1 MEGFVIKYTDIN
13 NLLWEYKSKLEGL
26 ISKLETCERSI
37 NQFIQSDQFIG
48 ETATEAKNYL
58 YDVHITMISCLK
70 VATQNM
76 LDDIAYHKA
85 CYNEIDGST
94 NFRLDE
100 EAIREF
106 RTKLAT
112 NSADTESYA
121 QSVQQAVSNISDI
134 SGVNT
139 PGTNGIIEL
148 HEQLDQELLN
158 FIETIQTQESTTV
171 TIIENTVDLMVD
183 SIKNCL
189 GKIGTSKTAI
199 TTYTSNSFY
208 TDIDVYTL
216 AYLSEYFY
224 QQHTVN
230 QETYDAI
237 WDVEQQLKDAAE
249 EREVQGVI
257 KAIGG
262 IVLVVVGVACIA
274 ASLGAATPAVVAAGT
289 MIGSGTTVFGITDTA
304 EGAQDVYYGSI
315 SDLDSTAVNRLKEVV
330 FQGNEETY
338 YFTEGVFSFAA
349 SAFIPIGKASTGGKL
364 TFRSGSTIIAK
375 EGLSTLAGEGV
386 SKLTTDLS
394 GNQTVGMMAGMLASG
409 LTSHGLDKLDVKFKQ
424 KSFTDLMK
432 QGMVE
437 KPLDML
443 ENESTKGL
451 AGAGEKGLEN
461 LDDLLE
467 KQKAG
472 CQKITDLENA
482 GDVAESGNS
491 SVQHA
496 VASASQAQSVLDGID
511 PKYFNSN
518 SRFGGGFYVG
528 ADADTIIAELAEH
541 GNTAK
546 YAISYELDVSG
557 QKVLDL
563 TNPQIALEW
572 GYVQNLSSTRACQN
586 IGEIARA
593 KGYNVIKFQSYRGE
607 GINYVIYNNFEEI
620 LFPRNVTPVY

>member
-48 ETATEAKNYL
+48 ETATAAKNYL

-134 SGVNT
+134 SDVNT

-330 FQGNEETY
+330 FQGNEEAY

-349 SAFIPIGKASTGGKL
+349 SAFIPIGKASTVGKL

-437 KPLDML
+437 SSNFSVDDIIKGVENGEIPLSNNIQKGNYGEMKMDAYF
-443 ENESTKGL
+443 ESQGY
-451 AGAGEKGLEN
+451 ERIS
-461 LDDLLE
+461 LDRV
-467 KQKAG
+467 
-472 CQKITDLENA
+472 TDLNA
-482 GDVAESGNS
+482 PNHQGIDGVYYNPDGHPPYVIGEAKYGSSRLGNTLDGPQMS
-491 SVQHA
+491 DDWIYGSNRLLKA
-496 VASASQAQSVLDGID
+496 VGKEMYDDILVEGYGKQLIHIDKNGVLDVTVID
-511 PKYFNSN
+511 
-518 SRFGGGFYVG
+518 
-528 ADADTIIAELAEH
+528 
-541 GNTAK
+541 
-546 YAISYELDVSG
+546 
-557 QKVLDL
+557 
-563 TNPQIALEW
+563 
-572 GYVQNLSSTRACQN
+572 
-586 IGEIARA
+586 
-593 KGYNVIKFQSYRGE
+593 
-607 GINYVIYNNFEEI
+607 
-620 LFPRNVTPVY
+620 

>member
-48 ETATEAKNYL
+48 ETATAAKNYL

-94 NFRLDE
+94 NFRLNE

-134 SGVNT
+134 SDVNI

-330 FQGNEETY
+330 FQGNEEAY

-349 SAFIPIGKASTGGKL
+349 SAFIPIGKASTVGKL

-394 GNQTVGMMAGMLASG
+394 GNQTVGIMAGMLASG

-437 KPLDML
+437 SSYFSVDDIIKGVENGEIPLSNNIQKGNYGEMKMDAYF
-443 ENESTKGL
+443 ESQGY
-451 AGAGEKGLEN
+451 ERIS
-461 LDDLLE
+461 LDRV
-467 KQKAG
+467 
-472 CQKITDLENA
+472 TDLNA
-482 GDVAESGNS
+482 PNHQGIDGVYYNPDGHPPYVIGEAKYGNS
-491 SVQHA
+491 RLGNTLDGPQMSDDWIYGSNRLLKA
-496 VASASQAQSVLDGID
+496 VGKEMYDDILVEGYGKQLIHIDKNGVLDVTAID
-511 PKYFNSN
+511 
-518 SRFGGGFYVG
+518 
-528 ADADTIIAELAEH
+528 
-541 GNTAK
+541 
-546 YAISYELDVSG
+546 
-557 QKVLDL
+557 
-563 TNPQIALEW
+563 
-572 GYVQNLSSTRACQN
+572 
-586 IGEIARA
+586 
-593 KGYNVIKFQSYRGE
+593 
-607 GINYVIYNNFEEI
+607 
-620 LFPRNVTPVY
+620 

>member
-134 SGVNT
+134 SDVNT

-330 FQGNEETY
+330 FQGNEEAY

-349 SAFIPIGKASTGGKL
+349 SAFIPIGKASTVGKL

-394 GNQTVGMMAGMLASG
+394 GNQTVGMMAGMLTSG

-437 KPLDML
+437 SSNFSVDDIIKGVENGEIQLSNNIQKGNYGEMKMDAYFESQGYERISLDRV
-443 ENESTKGL
+443 
-451 AGAGEKGLEN
+451 
-461 LDDLLE
+461 
-467 KQKAG
+467 
-472 CQKITDLENA
+472 TDLNA
-482 GDVAESGNS
+482 PNHQGIDGVYYNPNGHPPYVIGEAKYGSSRLGNTLDGPQMS
-491 SVQHA
+491 DDWIYGSNRLLKA
-496 VASASQAQSVLDGID
+496 VGKEMYDDILVEGYGKQLIHIDKNGVLDVTAID
-511 PKYFNSN
+511 
-518 SRFGGGFYVG
+518 
-528 ADADTIIAELAEH
+528 
-541 GNTAK
+541 
-546 YAISYELDVSG
+546 
-557 QKVLDL
+557 
-563 TNPQIALEW
+563 
-572 GYVQNLSSTRACQN
+572 
-586 IGEIARA
+586 
-593 KGYNVIKFQSYRGE
+593 
-607 GINYVIYNNFEEI
+607 
-620 LFPRNVTPVY
+620 

>member
-37 NQFIQSDQFIG
+37 NQFIQSDRFIG
-48 ETATEAKNYL
+48 ETATAAKNYL

-106 RTKLAT
+106 RTKLAA
-112 NSADTESYA
+112 NSADAESYA

-134 SGVNT
+134 SDVNT

-330 FQGNEETY
+330 FQGNEEAY

-349 SAFIPIGKASTGGKL
+349 SAFIPIGKASTVGKL

-375 EGLSTLAGEGV
+375 EGLSTLVGEGV

-437 KPLDML
+437 SSNFSVDDIIKGVENGEIPLSNNIQKGNYGEMKMDAYF
-443 ENESTKGL
+443 ESQGY
-451 AGAGEKGLEN
+451 ERIS
-461 LDDLLE
+461 LDRV
-467 KQKAG
+467 
-472 CQKITDLENA
+472 TDLNA
-482 GDVAESGNS
+482 PNHQGIDGVYYNPDGHPPYVIGEAKYGSSRLGNTLDGPQMS
-491 SVQHA
+491 DDWIYGSNRLLKA
-496 VASASQAQSVLDGID
+496 VGKEMYDDILVEGYGKQLIHIDKNGVLDVTVID
-511 PKYFNSN
+511 
-518 SRFGGGFYVG
+518 
-528 ADADTIIAELAEH
+528 
-541 GNTAK
+541 
-546 YAISYELDVSG
+546 
-557 QKVLDL
+557 
-563 TNPQIALEW
+563 
-572 GYVQNLSSTRACQN
+572 
-586 IGEIARA
+586 
-593 KGYNVIKFQSYRGE
+593 
-607 GINYVIYNNFEEI
+607 
-620 LFPRNVTPVY
+620 

>member
-48 ETATEAKNYL
+48 ETATAAKNYL

-94 NFRLDE
+94 NFRLNE

-106 RTKLAT
+106 CTKLAT

-134 SGVNT
+134 SDVNI

-330 FQGNEETY
+330 FQGNEEAY

-349 SAFIPIGKASTGGKL
+349 SAFIPIGKASTVGKL

-394 GNQTVGMMAGMLASG
+394 GNQTVGIMAGMLASG

-437 KPLDML
+437 SSNFSVDDIIKGVENGEIPLSNNIQKGNYGEMKMDAYF
-443 ENESTKGL
+443 ESQGY
-451 AGAGEKGLEN
+451 ERIS
-461 LDDLLE
+461 LDRV
-467 KQKAG
+467 
-472 CQKITDLENA
+472 TDLNA
-482 GDVAESGNS
+482 PNHQGIDGVYYNPDGHPPYVIGEAKYGNS
-491 SVQHA
+491 RLGNTLDGPQMSDDWIYGSNRLLKA
-496 VASASQAQSVLDGID
+496 VGKEMYDDILVEGYGKQLIHIDKNGVLDVTAID
-511 PKYFNSN
+511 
-518 SRFGGGFYVG
+518 
-528 ADADTIIAELAEH
+528 
-541 GNTAK
+541 
-546 YAISYELDVSG
+546 
-557 QKVLDL
+557 
-563 TNPQIALEW
+563 
-572 GYVQNLSSTRACQN
+572 
-586 IGEIARA
+586 
-593 KGYNVIKFQSYRGE
+593 
-607 GINYVIYNNFEEI
+607 
-620 LFPRNVTPVY
+620 

>member
-37 NQFIQSDQFIG
+37 NQFIQRDQFIG
-48 ETATEAKNYL
+48 ETATAAKNYL

-106 RTKLAT
+106 RTKLAA

-121 QSVQQAVSNISDI
+121 QSVQHAVSIISYISD
-134 SGVNT
+134 VNT
-139 PGTNGIIEL
+139 PGTNCIIEL

-349 SAFIPIGKASTGGKL
+349 SAFIPIGKASTVGKL

-437 KPLDML
+437 SSNFSVDDIIKGVENGEIPLSNNIQKGNYGEIKMDAYF
-443 ENESTKGL
+443 ESQGY
-451 AGAGEKGLEN
+451 ERIS
-461 LDDLLE
+461 LDRV
-467 KQKAG
+467 
-472 CQKITDLENA
+472 TDLNA
-482 GDVAESGNS
+482 PNH
-491 SVQHA
+491 Q
-496 VASASQAQSVLDGID
+496 GID
-511 PKYFNSN
+511 GVYYNPD
-518 SRFGGGFYVG
+518 GHPPYVIG
-528 ADADTIIAELAEH
+528 E
-541 GNTAK
+541 AK
-546 YAISYELDVSG
+546 YGSSRLSTLADGTPQMSREWIEGGKGTPRLELDVGKNVADDILLEGYESILVNVDKEG
-557 QKVLDL
+557 NIITHLLDE
-563 TNPQIALEW
+563 NGHI
-572 GYVQNLSSTRACQN
+572 SR
-586 IGEIARA
+586 
-593 KGYNVIKFQSYRGE
+593 
-607 GINYVIYNNFEEI
+607 
-620 LFPRNVTPVY
+620 

>member
-37 NQFIQSDQFIG
+37 NQFIQRDQFIG
-48 ETATEAKNYL
+48 ETATAAKNYL

-106 RTKLAT
+106 RTKLAA

-134 SGVNT
+134 SDVNT

-208 TDIDVYTL
+208 TDSDVYTL

-349 SAFIPIGKASTGGKL
+349 SAFIPIGKASTVGKL

-409 LTSHGLDKLDVKFKQ
+409 LTSHGLDKLAVKFKQ

-437 KPLDML
+437 SSNFSVDDIIKGVENGEIPLSNNIQKGNYGEIKMDAYF
-443 ENESTKGL
+443 ESQGY
-451 AGAGEKGLEN
+451 ERIS
-461 LDDLLE
+461 LDRV
-467 KQKAG
+467 
-472 CQKITDLENA
+472 TDLNA
-482 GDVAESGNS
+482 PNHQGIDGVYYNPDGHPPYVIGEAKYGSSRLGNTLDGPQMS
-491 SVQHA
+491 DDWIYGSNRLLKA
-496 VASASQAQSVLDGID
+496 VGKEMYDDILVEGYGKQLIHIDKNGVLDVTAID
-511 PKYFNSN
+511 
-518 SRFGGGFYVG
+518 
-528 ADADTIIAELAEH
+528 
-541 GNTAK
+541 
-546 YAISYELDVSG
+546 
-557 QKVLDL
+557 
-563 TNPQIALEW
+563 
-572 GYVQNLSSTRACQN
+572 
-586 IGEIARA
+586 
-593 KGYNVIKFQSYRGE
+593 
-607 GINYVIYNNFEEI
+607 
-620 LFPRNVTPVY
+620 

>member
-48 ETATEAKNYL
+48 ETATAAKNYL

-134 SGVNT
+134 SDVNI

-330 FQGNEETY
+330 FQGNEEAY

-349 SAFIPIGKASTGGKL
+349 SAFIPIGKASTVGKL

-394 GNQTVGMMAGMLASG
+394 GNQTVGIMAGMLASG

-437 KPLDML
+437 SSNFSVDDIIKGVENGEIPLSNNIQKGNYGEMKMDAYF
-443 ENESTKGL
+443 ESQGY
-451 AGAGEKGLEN
+451 ERIS
-461 LDDLLE
+461 LDRV
-467 KQKAG
+467 
-472 CQKITDLENA
+472 TDLNA
-482 GDVAESGNS
+482 PNHQGIDGVYYNPDGHPPYVIGEAKYGNS
-491 SVQHA
+491 RLGNTLDGPQMSDDWIYGSNRLLKA
-496 VASASQAQSVLDGID
+496 VGKEMYDDILVEGYGKQLIHIDKNGVLDVTAID
-511 PKYFNSN
+511 
-518 SRFGGGFYVG
+518 
-528 ADADTIIAELAEH
+528 
-541 GNTAK
+541 
-546 YAISYELDVSG
+546 
-557 QKVLDL
+557 
-563 TNPQIALEW
+563 
-572 GYVQNLSSTRACQN
+572 
-586 IGEIARA
+586 
-593 KGYNVIKFQSYRGE
+593 
-607 GINYVIYNNFEEI
+607 
-620 LFPRNVTPVY
+620 

>member
-48 ETATEAKNYL
+48 ETATAAKNYL

-134 SGVNT
+134 SDVNT

-158 FIETIQTQESTTV
+158 FIETIQTQESTSTTV

-274 ASLGAATPAVVAAGT
+274 ASLGAATPAVVATGT

-315 SDLDSTAVNRLKEVV
+315 SDLDSTAVNQLKEVV
-330 FQGNEETY
+330 FQGNEEAY

-349 SAFIPIGKASTGGKL
+349 SAFIPIGKASTVGKL

-437 KPLDML
+437 SSNFSVDDIIKGVENGEIQLSNNIQKGNYGEMKMDAYFESQGYERISLDRV
-443 ENESTKGL
+443 
-451 AGAGEKGLEN
+451 
-461 LDDLLE
+461 
-467 KQKAG
+467 
-472 CQKITDLENA
+472 TDLNA
-482 GDVAESGNS
+482 PNHQGIDGVYYNPNGHPPYVIGEAKYGSSRLGNTLDGPQMS
-491 SVQHA
+491 DDWIYGSNRLLKA
-496 VASASQAQSVLDGID
+496 VGKEMYDDILVEGYGKQLIHIDKNGVLDVTAID
-511 PKYFNSN
+511 
-518 SRFGGGFYVG
+518 
-528 ADADTIIAELAEH
+528 
-541 GNTAK
+541 
-546 YAISYELDVSG
+546 
-557 QKVLDL
+557 
-563 TNPQIALEW
+563 
-572 GYVQNLSSTRACQN
+572 
-586 IGEIARA
+586 
-593 KGYNVIKFQSYRGE
+593 
-607 GINYVIYNNFEEI
+607 
-620 LFPRNVTPVY
+620 

>member
-48 ETATEAKNYL
+48 ETATAAKNYL

-274 ASLGAATPAVVAAGT
+274 ASLGAATPAVVATGT

-315 SDLDSTAVNRLKEVV
+315 NDLDSTAVNQLKEVV
-330 FQGNEETY
+330 FQGNEEAY

-349 SAFIPIGKASTGGKL
+349 SAFIPIGKASTVGKL

-394 GNQTVGMMAGMLASG
+394 GNQTVGMMAGMLTSG

-437 KPLDML
+437 SSNFSVDDIIKGVENGEIQLSNNIQKGNYGEMKMDAYFESQGYERISLDRV
-443 ENESTKGL
+443 
-451 AGAGEKGLEN
+451 
-461 LDDLLE
+461 
-467 KQKAG
+467 
-472 CQKITDLENA
+472 TDLNA
-482 GDVAESGNS
+482 PNHQGIDGVYYNPNGHPPYVIGEAKYGSSRLGNTLDGPQMS
-491 SVQHA
+491 DDWIYGSNRLLKA
-496 VASASQAQSVLDGID
+496 VGKEMYDDILVEGYGKQLIHIDKNGVLDVTAID
-511 PKYFNSN
+511 
-518 SRFGGGFYVG
+518 
-528 ADADTIIAELAEH
+528 
-541 GNTAK
+541 
-546 YAISYELDVSG
+546 
-557 QKVLDL
+557 
-563 TNPQIALEW
+563 
-572 GYVQNLSSTRACQN
+572 
-586 IGEIARA
+586 
-593 KGYNVIKFQSYRGE
+593 
-607 GINYVIYNNFEEI
+607 
-620 LFPRNVTPVY
+620 

>member
-48 ETATEAKNYL
+48 ETATAAKNYL

-134 SGVNT
+134 SDVNT
-139 PGTNGIIEL
+139 LGTNGIIEL

-349 SAFIPIGKASTGGKL
+349 SAFIPIGKASTVGKL

-394 GNQTVGMMAGMLASG
+394 GNQTAGMMAGMLASG
-409 LTSHGLDKLDVKFKQ
+409 LTSHGLDKLDVKRNVSGMKNLGGFKYEHNPSDDP
-424 KSFTDLMK
+424 KVLRDAMEDSNSVYGYRPREDGSLASFANGNWDDPIA
-432 QGMVE
+432 VE
-437 KPLDML
+437 
-443 ENESTKGL
+443 EYRQNRIAYHNRNE
-451 AGAGEKGLEN
+451 GA
-461 LDDLLE
+461 
-467 KQKAG
+467 A
-472 CQKITDLENA
+472 QKIVSEMTLE
-482 GDVAESGNS
+482 G
-491 SVQHA
+491 
-496 VASASQAQSVLDGID
+496 AS
-511 PKYFNSN
+511 
-518 SRFGGGFYVG
+518 
-528 ADADTIIAELAEH
+528 TE
-541 GNTAK
+541 
-546 YAISYELDVSG
+546 
-557 QKVLDL
+557 
-563 TNPQIALEW
+563 
-572 GYVQNLSSTRACQN
+572 
-586 IGEIARA
+586 EIARTVNEYRNQSRLNA
-593 KGYNVIKFQSYRGE
+593 YIDSNGNVNNIDGYNAALARAEKNSYENLIKKGKNPEQIIESAIKGNPAMDACTGLYD
-607 GINYVIYNNFEEI
+607 IYFD
-620 LFPRNVTPVY
+620 RY

>member
-48 ETATEAKNYL
+48 ETATAAKNYL

-112 NSADTESYA
+112 NSADAESYA

-134 SGVNT
+134 SDVNT

-158 FIETIQTQESTTV
+158 FIETIQTQESTMV

-208 TDIDVYTL
+208 ADIDVYTL

-274 ASLGAATPAVVAAGT
+274 ASLGAATPAV
-289 MIGSGTTVFGITDTA
+289 IGSGTTVFGITDTA

-315 SDLDSTAVNRLKEVV
+315 SDLDSTAVNQLKEVV
-330 FQGNEETY
+330 FQGNEEAY

-349 SAFIPIGKASTGGKL
+349 SAFIPIGKASTVGKL

-375 EGLSTLAGEGV
+375 EGLSTVAGEGV

-409 LTSHGLDKLDVKFKQ
+409 LTSHGMDKLDVKFKQ

-437 KPLDML
+437 SSNFSVDDIIKGVENGEIQLSNNIQKGNYGEMKMDAYFESQGYERISLDRV
-443 ENESTKGL
+443 
-451 AGAGEKGLEN
+451 
-461 LDDLLE
+461 
-467 KQKAG
+467 
-472 CQKITDLENA
+472 TDLNA
-482 GDVAESGNS
+482 PNHQGIDGVYYNPNGHPPYVIGEAKYGSSRLGNTLDGPQMS
-491 SVQHA
+491 DDWIYGSNRLLKA
-496 VASASQAQSVLDGID
+496 VGKEMYDDILVEGYGKQLIHIDKNGVLDVTAID
-511 PKYFNSN
+511 
-518 SRFGGGFYVG
+518 
-528 ADADTIIAELAEH
+528 
-541 GNTAK
+541 
-546 YAISYELDVSG
+546 
-557 QKVLDL
+557 
-563 TNPQIALEW
+563 
-572 GYVQNLSSTRACQN
+572 
-586 IGEIARA
+586 
-593 KGYNVIKFQSYRGE
+593 
-607 GINYVIYNNFEEI
+607 
-620 LFPRNVTPVY
+620 

>member
-349 SAFIPIGKASTGGKL
+349 SAFIPIGKASTVGKL

-437 KPLDML
+437 SSNFSVDDIIKGVENGEIPLSYNIQKGNYGEIKMDAYF
-443 ENESTKGL
+443 ESQGY
-451 AGAGEKGLEN
+451 ERIS
-461 LDDLLE
+461 LDRV
-467 KQKAG
+467 
-472 CQKITDLENA
+472 TDLNA
-482 GDVAESGNS
+482 PNHQGIDGVYYNPDGHPPYVIGEAKYGSSRLGNTLDGPQMS
-491 SVQHA
+491 DDWIYGSNRLLKA
-496 VASASQAQSVLDGID
+496 VGKEMYDDILVEGYGKQLIHIDKNGVLDVTAID
-511 PKYFNSN
+511 
-518 SRFGGGFYVG
+518 
-528 ADADTIIAELAEH
+528 
-541 GNTAK
+541 
-546 YAISYELDVSG
+546 
-557 QKVLDL
+557 
-563 TNPQIALEW
+563 
-572 GYVQNLSSTRACQN
+572 
-586 IGEIARA
+586 
-593 KGYNVIKFQSYRGE
+593 
-607 GINYVIYNNFEEI
+607 
-620 LFPRNVTPVY
+620 

>member
-48 ETATEAKNYL
+48 ETATAAKNYL

-94 NFRLDE
+94 NFRLEE

-134 SGVNT
+134 SDVNT

-330 FQGNEETY
+330 FQGNEEAY

-349 SAFIPIGKASTGGKL
+349 SAFIPIGKASTVGKL

-394 GNQTVGMMAGMLASG
+394 GNQTAGMMAGMLASG
-409 LTSHGLDKLDVKFKQ
+409 LTSHGMDKLDVKFKQ

-437 KPLDML
+437 SSNFSVDDIIKGVENGEIQLSNNIQKGNYGEMKMDAYFESQGYERISLDRV
-443 ENESTKGL
+443 
-451 AGAGEKGLEN
+451 
-461 LDDLLE
+461 
-467 KQKAG
+467 
-472 CQKITDLENA
+472 TDLNA
-482 GDVAESGNS
+482 PNHQGIDGVYYNPNGHPPYVIGEAKYGSSRLGNTLDGPQMS
-491 SVQHA
+491 DDWIYGSNRLLKA
-496 VASASQAQSVLDGID
+496 VGKEMYDDILVEGYGKQLIHIDKNGVLDVTAID
-511 PKYFNSN
+511 
-518 SRFGGGFYVG
+518 
-528 ADADTIIAELAEH
+528 
-541 GNTAK
+541 
-546 YAISYELDVSG
+546 
-557 QKVLDL
+557 
-563 TNPQIALEW
+563 
-572 GYVQNLSSTRACQN
+572 
-586 IGEIARA
+586 
-593 KGYNVIKFQSYRGE
+593 
-607 GINYVIYNNFEEI
+607 
-620 LFPRNVTPVY
+620 

>member
-48 ETATEAKNYL
+48 ETATAAKNYL
-58 YDVHITMISCLK
+58 YDVHIIMISCLK

-112 NSADTESYA
+112 NSADAESYA

-134 SGVNT
+134 SDVNT

-158 FIETIQTQESTTV
+158 FIETIQTQESTMV

-208 TDIDVYTL
+208 ADIDVYTL

-315 SDLDSTAVNRLKEVV
+315 SDLDSTAVNQLKEVV
-330 FQGNEETY
+330 FQGNEEAY

-349 SAFIPIGKASTGGKL
+349 SAFIPIGKASTVGKL

-409 LTSHGLDKLDVKFKQ
+409 LTSHGMDKLDVKFKQ

-437 KPLDML
+437 SS
-443 ENESTKGL
+443 NFSV
-451 AGAGEKGLEN
+451 
-461 LDDLLE
+461 DDIMMF
-467 KQKAG
+467 KRRA
-472 CQKITDLENA
+472 
-482 GDVAESGNS
+482 
-491 SVQHA
+491 
-496 VASASQAQSVLDGID
+496 VLDFSAL
-511 PKYFNSN
+511 PAFFVTNLLLVQCENHYF
-518 SRFGGGFYVG
+518 RRL
-528 ADADTIIAELAEH
+528 I
-541 GNTAK
+541 
-546 YAISYELDVSG
+546 VSF
-557 QKVLDL
+557 
-563 TNPQIALEW
+563 N
-572 GYVQNLSSTRACQN
+572 C
-586 IGEIARA
+586 
-593 KGYNVIKFQSYRGE
+593 
-607 GINYVIYNNFEEI
+607 
-620 LFPRNVTPVY
+620 

>member
-1 MEGFVIKYTDIN
+1 
-13 NLLWEYKSKLEGL
+13 
-26 ISKLETCERSI
+26 
-37 NQFIQSDQFIG
+37 
-48 ETATEAKNYL
+48 
-58 YDVHITMISCLK
+58 
-70 VATQNM
+70 M

-349 SAFIPIGKASTGGKL
+349 SAFIPIGKASTVGKL

-394 GNQTVGMMAGMLASG
+394 GNQTAGMMAGMLASG
-409 LTSHGLDKLDVKFKQ
+409 LTSHGLDKLDVKRNVSGMKNLGGFKYEHNPSDDP
-424 KSFTDLMK
+424 KVLRDAMEDSNSVYGYRPREDGSLASFANGNWDDPIA
-432 QGMVE
+432 VE
-437 KPLDML
+437 
-443 ENESTKGL
+443 EYRQNRIAYHNRNE
-451 AGAGEKGLEN
+451 GA
-461 LDDLLE
+461 
-467 KQKAG
+467 A
-472 CQKITDLENA
+472 QKIVSEMTLE
-482 GDVAESGNS
+482 G
-491 SVQHA
+491 
-496 VASASQAQSVLDGID
+496 AS
-511 PKYFNSN
+511 
-518 SRFGGGFYVG
+518 
-528 ADADTIIAELAEH
+528 TE
-541 GNTAK
+541 
-546 YAISYELDVSG
+546 
-557 QKVLDL
+557 
-563 TNPQIALEW
+563 
-572 GYVQNLSSTRACQN
+572 
-586 IGEIARA
+586 EIARTVNEYRNQSRLNA
-593 KGYNVIKFQSYRGE
+593 YIDSNGNVNNIDGYNAALARAEKNSYENLIKKGKNPEQIIESAIKGNPAMDACTGLYD
-607 GINYVIYNNFEEI
+607 IYFD
-620 LFPRNVTPVY
+620 RY

>member
-1 MEGFVIKYTDIN
+1 
-13 NLLWEYKSKLEGL
+13 
-26 ISKLETCERSI
+26 
-37 NQFIQSDQFIG
+37 
-48 ETATEAKNYL
+48 
-58 YDVHITMISCLK
+58 MISCLK

-134 SGVNT
+134 SDVNT

-158 FIETIQTQESTTV
+158 FIETIQTQESTSTTV

-274 ASLGAATPAVVAAGT
+274 ASLGAATPAVVATGT

-315 SDLDSTAVNRLKEVV
+315 SDLDSTAVNQLKEVV
-330 FQGNEETY
+330 FQGNEEAY

-349 SAFIPIGKASTGGKL
+349 SAFIPIGKASTVGKL

-437 KPLDML
+437 SSNFSVDDIIKGVENGEIQLSNNIQKGNYGEMKMDAYFESQGYERISLDRV
-443 ENESTKGL
+443 
-451 AGAGEKGLEN
+451 
-461 LDDLLE
+461 
-467 KQKAG
+467 
-472 CQKITDLENA
+472 TDLNA
-482 GDVAESGNS
+482 PNHQGIDGVYYNPNGHPPYVIGEAKYGSSRLGNTLDGPQMS
-491 SVQHA
+491 DDWIYGSNRLLKA
-496 VASASQAQSVLDGID
+496 VGKEMYDDILVEGYGKQLIHIDKNGVLDVTAID
-511 PKYFNSN
+511 
-518 SRFGGGFYVG
+518 
-528 ADADTIIAELAEH
+528 
-541 GNTAK
+541 
-546 YAISYELDVSG
+546 
-557 QKVLDL
+557 
-563 TNPQIALEW
+563 
-572 GYVQNLSSTRACQN
+572 
-586 IGEIARA
+586 
-593 KGYNVIKFQSYRGE
+593 
-607 GINYVIYNNFEEI
+607 
-620 LFPRNVTPVY
+620 

>member
-37 NQFIQSDQFIG
+37 NQFIQSDRFIG
-48 ETATEAKNYL
+48 ETATAAKNYL

-76 LDDIAYHKA
+76 LDDIVYHKA

-112 NSADTESYA
+112 NSADAESYA

-134 SGVNT
+134 SDVNT

-330 FQGNEETY
+330 FQGNEEAY

-349 SAFIPIGKASTGGKL
+349 SAFIPIGKASTVGKL

-375 EGLSTLAGEGV
+375 EGLSTLVGEGV

-409 LTSHGLDKLDVKFKQ
+409 LTSHGLDKLYVKFNQ

-437 KPLDML
+437 SSNVSVDDIIKGVENGEIPLSNNIQKGNYGEMKMDAYF
-443 ENESTKGL
+443 ESQGY
-451 AGAGEKGLEN
+451 ERIS
-461 LDDLLE
+461 LDRV
-467 KQKAG
+467 
-472 CQKITDLENA
+472 TDLNA
-482 GDVAESGNS
+482 PNHQGIDGVYYNPDGHPPYVIGEAKYGSSRLGNTLDGPQMS
-491 SVQHA
+491 DDWIYGSNRLLKA
-496 VASASQAQSVLDGID
+496 VGKEMYDDILVEGYGKQLIHIDKNGVLDVTVID
-511 PKYFNSN
+511 
-518 SRFGGGFYVG
+518 
-528 ADADTIIAELAEH
+528 
-541 GNTAK
+541 
-546 YAISYELDVSG
+546 
-557 QKVLDL
+557 
-563 TNPQIALEW
+563 
-572 GYVQNLSSTRACQN
+572 
-586 IGEIARA
+586 
-593 KGYNVIKFQSYRGE
+593 
-607 GINYVIYNNFEEI
+607 
-620 LFPRNVTPVY
+620 

>member
-48 ETATEAKNYL
+48 ETATAAKNYL

-134 SGVNT
+134 SDVNT

-330 FQGNEETY
+330 FQGNEEAY

-349 SAFIPIGKASTGGKL
+349 SAFIPIGKASTVGKL

-437 KPLDML
+437 SSNFSVDDIIKGVENGEIPLSNNIQKGNYGEIKMDAYF
-443 ENESTKGL
+443 ESQGY
-451 AGAGEKGLEN
+451 ERIS
-461 LDDLLE
+461 LDRV
-467 KQKAG
+467 
-472 CQKITDLENA
+472 TDLNA
-482 GDVAESGNS
+482 PNHQGIDGVYYNPNGHPPYVIGEAKYGSSRLGNTLDGPQMS
-491 SVQHA
+491 DDWIYGSNRLLKA
-496 VASASQAQSVLDGID
+496 VGKEMYDDILVEGYGKQLIHIDKNGVLDVTAID
-511 PKYFNSN
+511 
-518 SRFGGGFYVG
+518 
-528 ADADTIIAELAEH
+528 
-541 GNTAK
+541 
-546 YAISYELDVSG
+546 
-557 QKVLDL
+557 
-563 TNPQIALEW
+563 
-572 GYVQNLSSTRACQN
+572 
-586 IGEIARA
+586 
-593 KGYNVIKFQSYRGE
+593 
-607 GINYVIYNNFEEI
+607 
-620 LFPRNVTPVY
+620 

>member
-48 ETATEAKNYL
+48 ETATAAKNYL

-134 SGVNT
+134 SDVNT

-158 FIETIQTQESTTV
+158 FIETIQTRESTTV

-330 FQGNEETY
+330 FQGNEEAY

-349 SAFIPIGKASTGGKL
+349 SAFIPIGKASTVGKL

-394 GNQTVGMMAGMLASG
+394 GNQTVGMMAGMLTSG

-451 AGAGEKGLEN
+451 ADLEN
-461 LDDLLE
+461 MGNVTEPEKDVVTYRRVQGGNGNNASQFRIEVNADGTISIPNKEANLNISIDDGEHAEYFLDRRGDNTQIVEVDVPKWFDDFLQENAVSQINYKKNPLN
-467 KQKAG
+467 QSGTAP
-472 CQKITDLENA
+472 KITDISTPGNCFELPAPWIEWLEEYGTNA
-482 GDVAESGNS
+482 
-491 SVQHA
+491 
-496 VASASQAQSVLDGID
+496 
-511 PKYFNSN
+511 
-518 SRFGGGFYVG
+518 R
-528 ADADTIIAELAEH
+528 II
-541 GNTAK
+541 
-546 YAISYELDVSG
+546 S
-557 QKVLDL
+557 
-563 TNPQIALEW
+563 P
-572 GYVQNLSSTRACQN
+572 
-586 IGEIARA
+586 
-593 KGYNVIKFQSYRGE
+593 
-607 GINYVIYNNFEEI
+607 
-620 LFPRNVTPVY
+620 

>member
-48 ETATEAKNYL
+48 ETATAAKNYL

-134 SGVNT
+134 SDVNI

-330 FQGNEETY
+330 FQGNEEAY

-349 SAFIPIGKASTGGKL
+349 SAFIPIGKASTVGKL

-409 LTSHGLDKLDVKFKQ
+409 LTSHGMDKLDVKFKQ

-437 KPLDML
+437 SSNFSVDDIIKGVENGEIQLSNNIQKGNYGEMKMDAYFKSQGYERISLDRV
-443 ENESTKGL
+443 
-451 AGAGEKGLEN
+451 
-461 LDDLLE
+461 
-467 KQKAG
+467 
-472 CQKITDLENA
+472 TDLNA
-482 GDVAESGNS
+482 PNHQGIDGVYYNPDGHPPYVIGEAKYGSSRLGNTLDGPQMS
-491 SVQHA
+491 DDWIYGSNRLLKA
-496 VASASQAQSVLDGID
+496 VGKEMYDDILVEGYGKQLIHIDKNGVLDVTAID
-511 PKYFNSN
+511 
-518 SRFGGGFYVG
+518 
-528 ADADTIIAELAEH
+528 
-541 GNTAK
+541 
-546 YAISYELDVSG
+546 
-557 QKVLDL
+557 
-563 TNPQIALEW
+563 
-572 GYVQNLSSTRACQN
+572 
-586 IGEIARA
+586 
-593 KGYNVIKFQSYRGE
+593 
-607 GINYVIYNNFEEI
+607 
-620 LFPRNVTPVY
+620 

>member
-48 ETATEAKNYL
+48 ETATAAKNYL

-94 NFRLDE
+94 NFRLNE

-134 SGVNT
+134 SDVNI

-330 FQGNEETY
+330 FQGNEEAY

-349 SAFIPIGKASTGGKL
+349 SAFIPIGKASTVGKL

-409 LTSHGLDKLDVKFKQ
+409 LTSHGMDKLDVKFKQ

-437 KPLDML
+437 SSNFSVDDIIKGVENGEIQLSNNIQKGNYGEMKMDAYFESQGYERISLDRV
-443 ENESTKGL
+443 
-451 AGAGEKGLEN
+451 
-461 LDDLLE
+461 
-467 KQKAG
+467 
-472 CQKITDLENA
+472 TDLNA
-482 GDVAESGNS
+482 PNHQGIDGVYYNPNGHPPYVIGEAKYGSSRLGNTLDGPQMS
-491 SVQHA
+491 DDWIYGSNRLLKA
-496 VASASQAQSVLDGID
+496 VGKEMYDDILVEGYGKQLIHIDKNGVLDVTAID
-511 PKYFNSN
+511 
-518 SRFGGGFYVG
+518 
-528 ADADTIIAELAEH
+528 
-541 GNTAK
+541 
-546 YAISYELDVSG
+546 
-557 QKVLDL
+557 
-563 TNPQIALEW
+563 
-572 GYVQNLSSTRACQN
+572 
-586 IGEIARA
+586 
-593 KGYNVIKFQSYRGE
+593 
-607 GINYVIYNNFEEI
+607 
-620 LFPRNVTPVY
+620 

>member
-37 NQFIQSDQFIG
+37 NQFIQRDQFIG
-48 ETATEAKNYL
+48 ETATAAKNYL

-134 SGVNT
+134 SDVNT

-330 FQGNEETY
+330 FQGNEEAY

-349 SAFIPIGKASTGGKL
+349 SAFIPIGKASTVGKL

-394 GNQTVGMMAGMLASG
+394 GNQTVGIMAGMLASG

-437 KPLDML
+437 SSNFSVDDIIKGVENGEIPLSNNIQKGNYGEMKMDAYF
-443 ENESTKGL
+443 ESQGY
-451 AGAGEKGLEN
+451 ERIS
-461 LDDLLE
+461 LDRV
-467 KQKAG
+467 
-472 CQKITDLENA
+472 TDLNA
-482 GDVAESGNS
+482 PNHQGIDGVYYNPDGHPPYVIGEAKYGNS
-491 SVQHA
+491 RLGNTLDGPQMSDDWIYGSNRLLKA
-496 VASASQAQSVLDGID
+496 VGKEMYDDILVEGYGKQLIHIDKNGVLDVTAID
-511 PKYFNSN
+511 
-518 SRFGGGFYVG
+518 
-528 ADADTIIAELAEH
+528 
-541 GNTAK
+541 
-546 YAISYELDVSG
+546 
-557 QKVLDL
+557 
-563 TNPQIALEW
+563 
-572 GYVQNLSSTRACQN
+572 
-586 IGEIARA
+586 
-593 KGYNVIKFQSYRGE
+593 
-607 GINYVIYNNFEEI
+607 
-620 LFPRNVTPVY
+620 

>member
-48 ETATEAKNYL
+48 ETATAAKNYL

-94 NFRLDE
+94 NFRLNE

-134 SGVNT
+134 SDVNI

-257 KAIGG
+257 KAI
-262 IVLVVVGVACIA
+262 VLVVVGVACIA

-330 FQGNEETY
+330 FQGNEEAY

-349 SAFIPIGKASTGGKL
+349 SAFIPIGKASTVGKL

-394 GNQTVGMMAGMLASG
+394 GNQTVGIMAGMLASG

-437 KPLDML
+437 SSNFSVDDIIKGVENGEIPLSNNIQKGNYGEMKMDAYF
-443 ENESTKGL
+443 ESQGY
-451 AGAGEKGLEN
+451 ERIS
-461 LDDLLE
+461 LDRV
-467 KQKAG
+467 
-472 CQKITDLENA
+472 TDLNA
-482 GDVAESGNS
+482 PNHQGIDGVYYNPDGHPPYVIGEAKYGNS
-491 SVQHA
+491 RLGNTLDGPQMSDDWIYGSNRLLKA
-496 VASASQAQSVLDGID
+496 VGKEMYDDILVEGYGKQLIHIDKNGVLDVTAID
-511 PKYFNSN
+511 
-518 SRFGGGFYVG
+518 
-528 ADADTIIAELAEH
+528 
-541 GNTAK
+541 
-546 YAISYELDVSG
+546 
-557 QKVLDL
+557 
-563 TNPQIALEW
+563 
-572 GYVQNLSSTRACQN
+572 
-586 IGEIARA
+586 
-593 KGYNVIKFQSYRGE
+593 
-607 GINYVIYNNFEEI
+607 
-620 LFPRNVTPVY
+620 

>member
-37 NQFIQSDQFIG
+37 NQFIQRDQFIG
-48 ETATEAKNYL
+48 ETATAAKNYL

-106 RTKLAT
+106 RTKLAA

-134 SGVNT
+134 SDVNT

-304 EGAQDVYYGSI
+304 GGAQDVYYGSI

-330 FQGNEETY
+330 FQGNEEAY

-349 SAFIPIGKASTGGKL
+349 SAFIPIGKASTVGKL

-437 KPLDML
+437 SSNFSVDDIIKGVENGEIPLSNNIQKGNYGEIKMDAYF
-443 ENESTKGL
+443 ESQGY
-451 AGAGEKGLEN
+451 ERIS
-461 LDDLLE
+461 LDRV
-467 KQKAG
+467 
-472 CQKITDLENA
+472 TDLNA
-482 GDVAESGNS
+482 PNHQGIDGVYYNPDGHPPYVIGEAKYGNS
-491 SVQHA
+491 RLGNTLDGPQMSDDWIYGSNRLLKA
-496 VASASQAQSVLDGID
+496 VGKEMYDDILVEGYGKQLIHIDKNGVLDVTAID
-511 PKYFNSN
+511 
-518 SRFGGGFYVG
+518 
-528 ADADTIIAELAEH
+528 
-541 GNTAK
+541 
-546 YAISYELDVSG
+546 
-557 QKVLDL
+557 
-563 TNPQIALEW
+563 
-572 GYVQNLSSTRACQN
+572 
-586 IGEIARA
+586 
-593 KGYNVIKFQSYRGE
+593 
-607 GINYVIYNNFEEI
+607 
-620 LFPRNVTPVY
+620 

>member
-48 ETATEAKNYL
+48 ETATAAKNYL

-94 NFRLDE
+94 NFRLNE

-134 SGVNT
+134 SDVNI

-274 ASLGAATPAVVAAGT
+274 ASLGAVTPAVVAAGT

-330 FQGNEETY
+330 FQGNEEAY

-349 SAFIPIGKASTGGKL
+349 SAFIPIGKASTVGKL

-394 GNQTVGMMAGMLASG
+394 GNQTVGIMAGMLASG

-437 KPLDML
+437 SSNFSVDDIIKGVENGEIPLSNNIQKGNYGEMKMDAYF
-443 ENESTKGL
+443 ESQGY
-451 AGAGEKGLEN
+451 ERIS
-461 LDDLLE
+461 LDRV
-467 KQKAG
+467 
-472 CQKITDLENA
+472 TDLNA
-482 GDVAESGNS
+482 PNHQGIDGVYYNPDGHPPYVIGEAKYGNS
-491 SVQHA
+491 RLGNTLDGPQMSDDWIYGSNRLLKA
-496 VASASQAQSVLDGID
+496 VGKEMYDDILVEGYGKQLIHIDKNGVLDVTAID
-511 PKYFNSN
+511 
-518 SRFGGGFYVG
+518 
-528 ADADTIIAELAEH
+528 
-541 GNTAK
+541 
-546 YAISYELDVSG
+546 
-557 QKVLDL
+557 
-563 TNPQIALEW
+563 
-572 GYVQNLSSTRACQN
+572 
-586 IGEIARA
+586 
-593 KGYNVIKFQSYRGE
+593 
-607 GINYVIYNNFEEI
+607 
-620 LFPRNVTPVY
+620 

>member
-48 ETATEAKNYL
+48 ETATAAKNYL

-134 SGVNT
+134 SVVNT

-330 FQGNEETY
+330 FQGNEEAY

-349 SAFIPIGKASTGGKL
+349 SAFIPIGKASTVGKL

-394 GNQTVGMMAGMLASG
+394 GNQTVGMMAGMLTSG
-409 LTSHGLDKLDVKFKQ
+409 LTSHGMDKLDVKFKQ

-437 KPLDML
+437 SSNFSVDDIIKGVENGEIQLSNNIQKGNYGEMKMDAYFESQGYERISLDRV
-443 ENESTKGL
+443 
-451 AGAGEKGLEN
+451 
-461 LDDLLE
+461 
-467 KQKAG
+467 
-472 CQKITDLENA
+472 TDLNA
-482 GDVAESGNS
+482 PNHQGIDGVYYNPNGHPPYVIGEAKYGSSRLGNTLDGPQMS
-491 SVQHA
+491 DDWIYGSNRLLKA
-496 VASASQAQSVLDGID
+496 VGKEMYDDILVEGYGKQLIHIDKNGVLDVTAID
-511 PKYFNSN
+511 
-518 SRFGGGFYVG
+518 
-528 ADADTIIAELAEH
+528 
-541 GNTAK
+541 
-546 YAISYELDVSG
+546 
-557 QKVLDL
+557 
-563 TNPQIALEW
+563 
-572 GYVQNLSSTRACQN
+572 
-586 IGEIARA
+586 
-593 KGYNVIKFQSYRGE
+593 
-607 GINYVIYNNFEEI
+607 
-620 LFPRNVTPVY
+620 

>member
-48 ETATEAKNYL
+48 ETATAAKNYL

-76 LDDIAYHKA
+76 LDDIAYYKA

-189 GKIGTSKTAI
+189 GKIGTSKTSI

-274 ASLGAATPAVVAAGT
+274 ASL
-289 MIGSGTTVFGITDTA
+289 
-304 EGAQDVYYGSI
+304 
-315 SDLDSTAVNRLKEVV
+315 
-330 FQGNEETY
+330 
-338 YFTEGVFSFAA
+338 
-349 SAFIPIGKASTGGKL
+349 
-364 TFRSGSTIIAK
+364 
-375 EGLSTLAGEGV
+375 
-386 SKLTTDLS
+386 
-394 GNQTVGMMAGMLASG
+394 
-409 LTSHGLDKLDVKFKQ
+409 
-424 KSFTDLMK
+424 
-432 QGMVE
+432 
-437 KPLDML
+437 
-443 ENESTKGL
+443 
-451 AGAGEKGLEN
+451 
-461 LDDLLE
+461 
-467 KQKAG
+467 
-472 CQKITDLENA
+472 
-482 GDVAESGNS
+482 
-491 SVQHA
+491 
-496 VASASQAQSVLDGID
+496 
-511 PKYFNSN
+511 
-518 SRFGGGFYVG
+518 
-528 ADADTIIAELAEH
+528 
-541 GNTAK
+541 
-546 YAISYELDVSG
+546 
-557 QKVLDL
+557 
-563 TNPQIALEW
+563 
-572 GYVQNLSSTRACQN
+572 
-586 IGEIARA
+586 
-593 KGYNVIKFQSYRGE
+593 
-607 GINYVIYNNFEEI
+607 
-620 LFPRNVTPVY
+620 

>member
-48 ETATEAKNYL
+48 ETATAAKNYL

-106 RTKLAT
+106 RTKLAA

-134 SGVNT
+134 SDVNT

-349 SAFIPIGKASTGGKL
+349 SAFIPIGKASTVGKL

-437 KPLDML
+437 SSNFSVDDIIKGVENGEIPLSNNIQKGNYGEIKMDAYF
-443 ENESTKGL
+443 ESQGY
-451 AGAGEKGLEN
+451 ERIS
-461 LDDLLE
+461 LDRV
-467 KQKAG
+467 
-472 CQKITDLENA
+472 TDLNA
-482 GDVAESGNS
+482 PNHQGIDGVYYNPDGHPPYVIGEAKYGSSRLGNTLDGPQMS
-491 SVQHA
+491 DDWIYGSNRLLKA
-496 VASASQAQSVLDGID
+496 VGKEMYDDILVEGYGKQLIHIDKNGVLDVTVID
-511 PKYFNSN
+511 
-518 SRFGGGFYVG
+518 
-528 ADADTIIAELAEH
+528 
-541 GNTAK
+541 
-546 YAISYELDVSG
+546 
-557 QKVLDL
+557 
-563 TNPQIALEW
+563 
-572 GYVQNLSSTRACQN
+572 
-586 IGEIARA
+586 
-593 KGYNVIKFQSYRGE
+593 
-607 GINYVIYNNFEEI
+607 
-620 LFPRNVTPVY
+620 

>member
-48 ETATEAKNYL
+48 ETATAAKNYL

-134 SGVNT
+134 SDVNT

-330 FQGNEETY
+330 FQGNEEAY

-349 SAFIPIGKASTGGKL
+349 SAFIPIGKASTVGKL

-394 GNQTVGMMAGMLASG
+394 GNQTAGMMAGMLASG
-409 LTSHGLDKLDVKFKQ
+409 LTSHGMDKLDVKFKQ

-437 KPLDML
+437 SSNFSVDDIIKGVENGEIQLSNNIQKGNYGEMKMDAYFESQGYERISLDRV
-443 ENESTKGL
+443 
-451 AGAGEKGLEN
+451 
-461 LDDLLE
+461 
-467 KQKAG
+467 
-472 CQKITDLENA
+472 TDLNA
-482 GDVAESGNS
+482 PNHQGIDGVYYNPNGHPPYVIGEAKYGSSRLGNTLDGPQMS
-491 SVQHA
+491 DDWIYGSNRLLKA
-496 VASASQAQSVLDGID
+496 VGKEMYDDILVEGYGKQLIHIDKNGVLDVTAID
-511 PKYFNSN
+511 
-518 SRFGGGFYVG
+518 
-528 ADADTIIAELAEH
+528 
-541 GNTAK
+541 
-546 YAISYELDVSG
+546 
-557 QKVLDL
+557 
-563 TNPQIALEW
+563 
-572 GYVQNLSSTRACQN
+572 
-586 IGEIARA
+586 
-593 KGYNVIKFQSYRGE
+593 
-607 GINYVIYNNFEEI
+607 
-620 LFPRNVTPVY
+620 

>member
-48 ETATEAKNYL
+48 ETATAAKNYL

-94 NFRLDE
+94 NFRLNE

-134 SGVNT
+134 SDVNI

-171 TIIENTVDLMVD
+171 TIIENTVDPMVD

-330 FQGNEETY
+330 FQGNEEAY

-349 SAFIPIGKASTGGKL
+349 SAFIPIGKASTVGKL

-394 GNQTVGMMAGMLASG
+394 GNQTVGIMAGMLASG

-437 KPLDML
+437 SSNFSVDDIIKGVENGEIPLSNNIQKGNYGEMKMDAYF
-443 ENESTKGL
+443 ESQGY
-451 AGAGEKGLEN
+451 ERIS
-461 LDDLLE
+461 LDRV
-467 KQKAG
+467 
-472 CQKITDLENA
+472 TDLNA
-482 GDVAESGNS
+482 PNHQGIDGVYYNPDGHPPYVIGEAKYGNS
-491 SVQHA
+491 RLGNTLDGPQMSDDWIYGSNRLLKA
-496 VASASQAQSVLDGID
+496 VGKEMYDDILVEGYGKQLIHIDKNGVLDVTAID
-511 PKYFNSN
+511 
-518 SRFGGGFYVG
+518 
-528 ADADTIIAELAEH
+528 
-541 GNTAK
+541 
-546 YAISYELDVSG
+546 
-557 QKVLDL
+557 
-563 TNPQIALEW
+563 
-572 GYVQNLSSTRACQN
+572 
-586 IGEIARA
+586 
-593 KGYNVIKFQSYRGE
+593 
-607 GINYVIYNNFEEI
+607 
-620 LFPRNVTPVY
+620 

>member
-48 ETATEAKNYL
+48 ETATAAKNYL

-121 QSVQQAVSNISDI
+121 QSVQQAVSDISDI

-315 SDLDSTAVNRLKEVV
+315 SDLDSTAVNQLKEVV
-330 FQGNEETY
+330 FQGNEEAY

-349 SAFIPIGKASTGGKL
+349 SAFIPIGKASTVGKL

-437 KPLDML
+437 SSNFSVDDIIKGVENGEIQLSNNIQKGNYGEMKMDAYFESQGYERISLDRV
-443 ENESTKGL
+443 
-451 AGAGEKGLEN
+451 
-461 LDDLLE
+461 
-467 KQKAG
+467 
-472 CQKITDLENA
+472 TDLNA
-482 GDVAESGNS
+482 PNHQGIDGVYYNPDGHPPYVIGEAKYGNS
-491 SVQHA
+491 RLST
-496 VASASQAQSVLDGID
+496 LTDGTPQMSWEWIE
-511 PKYFNSN
+511 
-518 SRFGGGFYVG
+518 GGKG
-528 ADADTIIAELAEH
+528 TPRL
-541 GNTAK
+541 
-546 YAISYELDVSG
+546 ELDVGKNVADDILLEGYESILVNVDKEG
-557 QKVLDL
+557 NIITHLLDE
-563 TNPQIALEW
+563 NGHI
-572 GYVQNLSSTRACQN
+572 SR
-586 IGEIARA
+586 
-593 KGYNVIKFQSYRGE
+593 
-607 GINYVIYNNFEEI
+607 
-620 LFPRNVTPVY
+620 

>member
-48 ETATEAKNYL
+48 ETATAAKNYL

-106 RTKLAT
+106 RTKLAA

-134 SGVNT
+134 SDVNT

-349 SAFIPIGKASTGGKL
+349 SAFIPIGKASTVGKL

-432 QGMVE
+432 QGMVVSSNFSVDDIIKGVE
-437 KPLDML
+437 NGEIPLSNNIQKGNYGEMKMDAYF
-443 ENESTKGL
+443 ESQGY
-451 AGAGEKGLEN
+451 ERIS
-461 LDDLLE
+461 LDRV
-467 KQKAG
+467 
-472 CQKITDLENA
+472 TDLNA
-482 GDVAESGNS
+482 PNHQGIDGVYYNPDGHPPYVIGEAKYGNS
-491 SVQHA
+491 RLGNTLDGPQMSDDWIYGSNRLLKA
-496 VASASQAQSVLDGID
+496 VGKEMYDDILVEGYGKQLIHIDKNGVLDVTAID
-511 PKYFNSN
+511 
-518 SRFGGGFYVG
+518 
-528 ADADTIIAELAEH
+528 
-541 GNTAK
+541 
-546 YAISYELDVSG
+546 
-557 QKVLDL
+557 
-563 TNPQIALEW
+563 
-572 GYVQNLSSTRACQN
+572 
-586 IGEIARA
+586 
-593 KGYNVIKFQSYRGE
+593 
-607 GINYVIYNNFEEI
+607 
-620 LFPRNVTPVY
+620 

>member
-48 ETATEAKNYL
+48 ETATAAKNYL

-112 NSADTESYA
+112 NSADAESYA

-134 SGVNT
+134 SDVNT

-158 FIETIQTQESTTV
+158 FIETIQTQESTMV

-208 TDIDVYTL
+208 ADIDVYTL

-315 SDLDSTAVNRLKEVV
+315 SDLDSTAVNQLKEVV
-330 FQGNEETY
+330 FQGNEEAY

-349 SAFIPIGKASTGGKL
+349 SAFIPIGKASTVGKL

-409 LTSHGLDKLDVKFKQ
+409 LTSHGMDKLDVKFKQ

-437 KPLDML
+437 SSNFSVDDIIKGVENGEIQLSNNIQKGNYGEMKMDAYFESQGYERISLDRV
-443 ENESTKGL
+443 
-451 AGAGEKGLEN
+451 
-461 LDDLLE
+461 
-467 KQKAG
+467 
-472 CQKITDLENA
+472 TDLNA
-482 GDVAESGNS
+482 PNHQGIDGVYYNPNGHPPYVIGEAKYGSSRLGNT
-491 SVQHA
+491 
-496 VASASQAQSVLDGID
+496 LDGPQMSDDWIYD
-511 PKYFNSN
+511 ITTYDLKTLCSRKYMRVNWKAMDGNLLRYGSGILRIMDN
-518 SRFGGGFYVG
+518 GILHLESCKRGKC
-528 ADADTIIAELAEH
+528 IIEH
-541 GNTAK
+541 FTEGKRILLMKATEDK
-546 YAISYELDVSG
+546 TYAV
-557 QKVLDL
+557 
-563 TNPQIALEW
+563 
-572 GYVQNLSSTRACQN
+572 R
-586 IGEIARA
+586 
-593 KGYNVIKFQSYRGE
+593 
-607 GINYVIYNNFEEI
+607 
-620 LFPRNVTPVY
+620 

>member
-48 ETATEAKNYL
+48 ETATAAKNYL

-106 RTKLAT
+106 RTKLAA

-134 SGVNT
+134 SDVNT

-208 TDIDVYTL
+208 TDSDVYTL

-349 SAFIPIGKASTGGKL
+349 SAFIPIGKASTVGKL

-437 KPLDML
+437 SSNFSVDDIIKGVENGEIPLSNNIQKGNYGEIKMDAYF
-443 ENESTKGL
+443 ESQGY
-451 AGAGEKGLEN
+451 ERIS
-461 LDDLLE
+461 LDRV
-467 KQKAG
+467 
-472 CQKITDLENA
+472 TDLNA
-482 GDVAESGNS
+482 PNHQGIDGVYYNPDGHPPYVIGEAKYGSSRLGNTLDGPQMS
-491 SVQHA
+491 DDWIYGSNRLLKA
-496 VASASQAQSVLDGID
+496 VGKEMYDDILVEGYGKQLIHIDKNGVLDVTAID
-511 PKYFNSN
+511 
-518 SRFGGGFYVG
+518 
-528 ADADTIIAELAEH
+528 
-541 GNTAK
+541 
-546 YAISYELDVSG
+546 
-557 QKVLDL
+557 
-563 TNPQIALEW
+563 
-572 GYVQNLSSTRACQN
+572 
-586 IGEIARA
+586 
-593 KGYNVIKFQSYRGE
+593 
-607 GINYVIYNNFEEI
+607 
-620 LFPRNVTPVY
+620 

>member
-48 ETATEAKNYL
+48 ETATAAKNYL

-134 SGVNT
+134 SDVNT

-330 FQGNEETY
+330 FQGNEEAY

-349 SAFIPIGKASTGGKL
+349 SAFIPIGKASTVGKL

-394 GNQTVGMMAGMLASG
+394 GNQTVGMMAGMLTSG
-409 LTSHGLDKLDVKFKQ
+409 LTSHGMDKLDVKFKQ

-437 KPLDML
+437 SSNFSVDDIIKGVENGEIQLSNNIQKGNYGEMKMDAYFESQGYERISLDRV
-443 ENESTKGL
+443 
-451 AGAGEKGLEN
+451 
-461 LDDLLE
+461 
-467 KQKAG
+467 
-472 CQKITDLENA
+472 TDLNA
-482 GDVAESGNS
+482 PNHQGIDGVYYNPNGHPPYVIGEAKYGSSRLGNTLDGPQMS
-491 SVQHA
+491 DDWIYGSNRLLKA
-496 VASASQAQSVLDGID
+496 VGKEMYDDILVEGYGKQLIHIDKNGVLDVTAID
-511 PKYFNSN
+511 
-518 SRFGGGFYVG
+518 
-528 ADADTIIAELAEH
+528 
-541 GNTAK
+541 
-546 YAISYELDVSG
+546 
-557 QKVLDL
+557 
-563 TNPQIALEW
+563 
-572 GYVQNLSSTRACQN
+572 
-586 IGEIARA
+586 
-593 KGYNVIKFQSYRGE
+593 
-607 GINYVIYNNFEEI
+607 
-620 LFPRNVTPVY
+620 

>member
-37 NQFIQSDQFIG
+37 NQFIQSDRFIG
-48 ETATEAKNYL
+48 ETATAAKNYL

-112 NSADTESYA
+112 NSADAESYA

-134 SGVNT
+134 SDVNT

-189 GKIGTSKTAI
+189 GKIGTSKTSI

-330 FQGNEETY
+330 FQGNEEAY

-349 SAFIPIGKASTGGKL
+349 SAFIPIGKASTVGKL

-437 KPLDML
+437 SSNFSVDDIIKGVENGEIPLSNNIQKGNYGEIKMDAYF
-443 ENESTKGL
+443 ESQGY
-451 AGAGEKGLEN
+451 ERIS
-461 LDDLLE
+461 LDRV
-467 KQKAG
+467 
-472 CQKITDLENA
+472 TDLNEPNH
-482 GDVAESGNS
+482 
-491 SVQHA
+491 Q
-496 VASASQAQSVLDGID
+496 GID
-511 PKYFNSN
+511 GVYYNPD
-518 SRFGGGFYVG
+518 GHPPYVIG
-528 ADADTIIAELAEH
+528 E
-541 GNTAK
+541 AK
-546 YAISYELDVSG
+546 YGSSRLSTLADGTPQMSREWIEGGKGTPRLELDVGKNVADDILLEGYESILVNVDKEG
-557 QKVLDL
+557 NIITHLLDE
-563 TNPQIALEW
+563 NGHI
-572 GYVQNLSSTRACQN
+572 SR
-586 IGEIARA
+586 
-593 KGYNVIKFQSYRGE
+593 
-607 GINYVIYNNFEEI
+607 
-620 LFPRNVTPVY
+620 